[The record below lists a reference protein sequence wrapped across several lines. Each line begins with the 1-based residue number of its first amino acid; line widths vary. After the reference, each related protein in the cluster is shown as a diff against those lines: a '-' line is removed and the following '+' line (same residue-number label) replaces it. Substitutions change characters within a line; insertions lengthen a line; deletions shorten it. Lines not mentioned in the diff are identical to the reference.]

1 MKIALKRLQTKQY
14 AGNSAVYIDE
24 ATNKK
29 LFWTVNKRVL
39 VVMLGTYFCQSLD
52 KGTLNFASI
61 MGIQKDANLGSNH
74 YSWLGTILY
83 MGVLFGEYPT
93 NFLLQ
98 KLPVAKYL
106 AANIFCWGCVVACSA
121 AAHNFAS
128 LMVVR
133 FLLGMFE
140 SCVQPAFIIMTG
152 MWYTKQEQIILT
164 SLWYCMQG
172 VVQMVR
178 DFSVIS
184 S

>member
-1 MKIALKRLQTKQY
+1 
-14 AGNSAVYIDE
+14 
-24 ATNKK
+24 
-29 LFWTVNKRVL
+29 
-39 VVMLGTYFCQSLD
+39 MLGTYFCQSLD

-61 MGIQKDANLGSNH
+61 MNIQEDANLGKNQ

-83 MGVLFGEYPT
+83 MGVLVGEYPT

-106 AANIFCWGCVVACSA
+106 AFNIFAWGAVVACSA

-133 FLLGMFE
+133 FLLGLFE

-152 MWYTKQEQIILT
+152 MWYTREEQTILT
-164 SLWYCMQG
+164 SLWYCMMG
-172 VVQMVR
+172 VVTMVR
-178 DFSVIS
+178 FPILHLRHLANNSLH
-184 S
+184 